1 MKFRP
6 GPLVGQMSGSIGS
19 MVASHNRFG
28 TYMRTRV
35 TPVNPDSEDQQIVRN
50 NFGALS
56 SGWRLLDE
64 PTRKAWA
71 TFAET
76 NPITDRLGQ
85 SQNLT
90 GAMVYIALNS
100 RRLLTSNLPRL
111 LPPQRPAPLSFASI
125 TLSADI
131 GAGDCEIA
139 FTATPLPAQMMLWLS
154 ACITD
159 SASVNYVRG
168 KFRFIMYS
176 AAAAASPVN
185 IKSELIAKFGSLQL
199 GKYLHVKVQVY
210 DSYNGQISQ
219 PLTASSIITDT
230 P

>member
-28 TYMRTRV
+28 VYMRTRV

-56 SGWRLLDE
+56 TAWRLLDV
-64 PTRKAWA
+64 PTRLAWSTWA
-71 TFAET
+71 QT
-76 NPITDRLGQ
+76 NPIFDRLGQ
-85 SQNLT
+85 SQTLT
-90 GAMVYIALNS
+90 GAMVYIGLNS
-100 RRLLTSNLPRL
+100 RRLMTDNLART
-111 LPPQRPAPLSFASI
+111 LPPQRPAPASFASI

-131 GAGDCEIA
+131 GSGNCQIA
-139 FTATPLPAQMMLWLS
+139 FTPTPLPAQLMMWLS

-168 KFRFIMYS
+168 KFRFIMFS
-176 AAAAASPVN
+176 DAAVASPVSIQN
-185 IKSELIAKFGSLQL
+185 ELIAKFGSLQL

-219 PLTASSIITDT
+219 QLTASSIITDT